1 MKKQYVT
8 LELQLYLYNDE
19 DIVRTSTIF
28 IDDDVVVDGSKLFGG
43 DGWSED

>member
-8 LELQLYLYNDE
+8 LELNYILCYDE
-19 DIVRTSTIF
+19 DIVRTSSIE
-28 IDDDVVVDGSKLFGG
+28 VDGTKLFGD

>member
-19 DIVRTSTIF
+19 DIVRTSTTF
-28 IDDDVVVDGSKLFGG
+28 VGDVEVDGNKLFGS